1 MNEKFITLKKK
12 SQNLEIRCVHRIRIY
27 KKKNVRE
34 NGWS

>member
-12 SQNLEIRCVHRIRIY
+12 ISKFGNQMCTQNKNL